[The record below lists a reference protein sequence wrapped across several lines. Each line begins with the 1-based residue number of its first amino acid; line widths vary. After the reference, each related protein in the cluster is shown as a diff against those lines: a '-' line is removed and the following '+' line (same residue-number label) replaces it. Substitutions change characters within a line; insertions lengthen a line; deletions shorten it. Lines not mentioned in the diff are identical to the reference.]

1 MGKIIKFRIDDQ
13 NYLEHH
19 LQNVPLHLVDI
30 HTKCDNLY
38 CENDKMLNIIN
49 SHHKSLE
56 PLQNYLKGI
65 SNRAKRVRIGVTS
78 NIVESFFA
86 VNGKMQHGKVKNL
99 IQRGTFEYR
108 CYAASLL
115 FNNGQTW
122 AFDLASEL
130 FNSDG
135 LYFRRQQHAKLMKY
149 TADRKRK
156 NCTEYKR
163 KRKITSL
170 RKISLPRTVLLTVLI
185 MLILLLKLISKS
197 LICALCILKNKYY
210 SL

>member
-1 MGKIIKFRIDDQ
+1 
-13 NYLEHH
+13 
-19 LQNVPLHLVDI
+19 
-30 HTKCDNLY
+30 
-38 CENDKMLNIIN
+38 MLNIIN
-49 SHHKSLE
+49 SHQKSLE
-56 PLQNYLKGI
+56 TLQNYLKGI

-115 FNNGQTW
+115 FNNGQNW

-135 LYFRRQQHAKLMKY
+135 LYFRRQHCAKFMKY
-149 TADRKRK
+149 TSDRKRK
-156 NCTEYKR
+156 SCTEYKR
-163 KRKITSL
+163 KRKIT
-170 RKISLPRTVLLTVLI
+170 KFKKNISSENCTAYGVDNADSVIETDQQI
-185 MLILLLKLISKS
+185 FD
-197 LICALCILKNKYY
+197 LCLVYFKE
-210 SL
+210 